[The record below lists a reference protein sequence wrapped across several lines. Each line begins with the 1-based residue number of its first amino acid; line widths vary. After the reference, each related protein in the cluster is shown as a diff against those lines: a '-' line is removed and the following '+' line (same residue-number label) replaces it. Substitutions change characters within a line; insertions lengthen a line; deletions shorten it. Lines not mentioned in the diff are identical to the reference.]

1 MSIHLCSKS
10 LIIKKNYGKI
20 FLEPILGPFKIGL
33 ILSILLYSKQ
43 QKLLNQNL
51 FQNILKVK
59 AVQNRPQNIRKV
71 RQFYICITNCF
82 MTIQS
87 GVNFVIVLQICFMS
101 VVLFL
106 LNVFIIQIFF

>member
-1 MSIHLCSKS
+1 MKASEPNFIS
-10 LIIKKNYGKI
+10 NI
-20 FLEPILGPFKIGL
+20 F
-33 ILSILLYSKQ
+33 
-43 QKLLNQNL
+43 N
-51 FQNILKVK
+51 VK

-82 MTIQS
+82 MTIQNR
-87 GVNFVIVLQICFMS
+87 VNFVIVLQICFMS